1 MRRALIGTL
10 AVAAAGVLVAAL
22 AAPALGAP
30 VGLTAS
36 ATATT
41 STASAAVAGCD
52 ATSIAVTGD
61 VDGDG
66 VPEVAVGLP
75 SYPGGGAV
83 DVRFTAGGGTVLTAT
98 SLGAWTPGPSDRFGA
113 AVLVTELRN
122 GDRCADLVI
131 GAPGH
136 AGTGAVVIAL
146 GSPQGYR
153 PADVSLIPTP
163 TKKAGAEFGAALTVF
178 TSFDIQRSVAM
189 LAVGL
194 PGYPVNGHP
203 GAGAIV
209 VYPIPGGVLGAPV
222 VVNQDTAGVGGT
234 AETGDRLG
242 SVLAPGGGFNLL
254 AGMPREDVGLLVDA
268 GAVLSLTFQ
277 DSRWTGRVWTEN
289 SPTIPGLAEAGD
301 NFGAAVI
308 GSGAPFDIN
317 YEQMT
322 IGVPG
327 EDVGGRRDVGT
338 AVSVIVSDPDG
349 AATLLHQDGSYRGLP
364 VPGSG
369 ESGDRFGS
377 SLAFTY
383 GPRRFA
389 LVVGIPGKDVGVTKD
404 AGALVTFEDGSGALA
419 PMTRL
424 TEADVAGGH
433 VEAGDRFAATLASGP
448 TQESTDPP
456 GASGSRLVVGIPGE
470 DVRSA
475 RDAGAVAFG
484 DQAGPLRAVTLS
496 SGERAGLAYGTV
508 PGAPAWSY

>member
-1 MRRALIGTL
+1 MRGALIGTIAVSAAAVLAGTL
-10 AVAAAGVLVAAL
+10 AV
-22 AAPALGAP
+22 PALGAP
-30 VGLTAS
+30 VGVTAS

-41 STASAAVAGCD
+41 STASAAIAGCD
-52 ATSIAVTGD
+52 ATNIAVTGD
-61 VDGDG
+61 LDGDG
-66 VPEVAVGLP
+66 VPEVVVGLP

-113 AVLVTELRN
+113 AVLVTELN

-136 AGTGAVVIAL
+136 AGTGAAVIAL

-153 PADVSLIPTP
+153 PVDVSLVPTP
-163 TKKAGAEFGAALTVF
+163 TKKAGAEFGAAMTVF
-178 TSFDIQRSVAM
+178 TTFDTQRSVAM

-209 VYPIPGGVLGAPV
+209 AYPIPGGVLGAPV
-222 VVNQDTAGVGGT
+222 VVNQDTAGVAGT

-242 SVLAPGGGFNLL
+242 SVLAPGGGSNLL
-254 AGMPREDVGLLVDA
+254 AGMPREDVGPLVDA
-268 GAVLSLTFQ
+268 GAVLHLTFR
-277 DSRWTGRVWTEN
+277 DSRWSGSTWTEN
-289 SPTIPGLAEAGD
+289 SPTIPGVAEAGD

-327 EDVGGRRDVGT
+327 EDVGVRRDVGT
-338 AVSVIVSDPDG
+338 AVSVIVSEPDG
-349 AATLLHQDGSYRGLP
+349 AATLLHQDGSYEGLP

-369 ESGDRFGS
+369 QSGDRFGS
-377 SLAFTY
+377 SLAFTS
-383 GPRRFA
+383 GPRWSS
-389 LVVGIPGKDVGVTKD
+389 LVVGIPGEDVGASAD

-419 PMTRL
+419 PMTGF

-433 VEAGDRFAATLASGP
+433 VEAGDRFAATLASGL
-448 TQESTDPP
+448 TQESSDPP

-470 DVRSA
+470 DVHSA

-484 DQAGPLRAVTLS
+484 DQAGSLRAVTLS
-496 SGERAGLAYGTV
+496 AGARAGLAYGTV
-508 PGAPAWSY
+508 PGAPTWSF

>member
-10 AVAAAGVLVAAL
+10 AVSAVGVLAAALPM
-22 AAPALGAP
+22 PALGAP
-30 VGLTAS
+30 VGVTAS
-36 ATATT
+36 ATATA
-41 STASAAVAGCD
+41 STDAAAVAGCD
-52 ATSIAVTGD
+52 AANMAVTGD
-61 VDGDG
+61 LDGDG
-66 VPEVAVGLP
+66 APEVVVGLP

-98 SLGAWTPGPSDRFGA
+98 SLGAWTPGAGDRFGA
-113 AVLVTELRN
+113 AVLVTELN

-136 AGTGAVVIAL
+136 AGTGAVLLAL

-153 PADVSLIPTP
+153 PADVSLVPTP
-163 TKKAGAEFGAALTVF
+163 TKKPGAEFGAAVTVF
-178 TSFDIQRSVAM
+178 TSFDIQRDVAM

-194 PGYPVNGHP
+194 PGYPVSGHP

-209 VYPIPGGVLGAPV
+209 AYPVPGGVLGAPV
-222 VVNQDTAGVGGT
+222 VVSQDTAGVAGT

-242 SVLAPGGGFNLL
+242 SVLAPGGGFDLL
-254 AGMPREDVGLLVDA
+254 AGMPREDVGGLVDA
-268 GAVLSLTFQ
+268 GAVLSLTVH
-277 DSRWTGRVWTEN
+277 DSRWTGRAWTEN
-289 SPTIPGLAEAGD
+289 SPTIPGVAEAGD

-327 EDVGGRRDVGT
+327 EDVGLRRDVGT
-338 AVSVIVSDPDG
+338 AVTVIVSEPDG
-349 AATLLHQDGSYRGLP
+349 AATLLHQDGSYRGTP
-364 VPGSG
+364 VPGTG

-377 SLAFTY
+377 SLGLAY
-383 GPRRFA
+383 GPRRFE
-389 LVVGIPGKDVGVTKD
+389 LVVGIPGEDVGASLD
-404 AGALVTFEDGSGALA
+404 AGALVTFESGSGA

-424 TEADVAGGH
+424 TEDDVAGGH
-433 VEAGDRFAATLASGP
+433 VEAGDRFAATMASGP
-448 TQESTDPP
+448 TQESSDPP
-456 GASGSRLVVGIPGE
+456 AATGSRLVVGIPGE

-484 DQAGPLRAVTLS
+484 ERAGSLRAVTLS
-496 SGERAGLAYGTV
+496 TGARAGLAYGTV
-508 PGAPAWSY
+508 PGAPTWSF